1 MNFDRFFKLIS
12 YMAVFCGFLSLWI
25 SGTLGL
31 VGSLLFVAV
40 ILTGWFLEGSRWQIT
55 ERPGTALIVLAIPFY
70 FAAWKSGMFESAGSS
85 TALPGFLA
93 RLILTL
99 SAIKLL
105 QKKSDRDWIFLY
117 LMGFFQVL
125 LAAGLS
131 ISPVYLGVFFIYVFV
146 MACAVILLE
155 MRRTRRQIE
164 TDSKGL
170 IVTGEADE
178 RSPSLMRRVPFAA
191 IGLLGLTAVLAGP
204 IFFLVPR
211 TGAAAVGGSGTS
223 GVSTYSGF
231 SDNVR
236 LGQIGRIQQSDAVVM
251 RVRLERQGIERS
263 AIRWRGVALDT
274 FDNQS
279 WSKSNSSQE
288 ARAKGERDMIQVDYA
303 TGRDSLA
310 LQTFYLEPL
319 DSPVIFGMPRPVGVQ
334 GNFPVIYRD
343 KFRSLS
349 FQRPFERTSYR
360 MISDIAVPTPSELR
374 ADRASYADD
383 EFSYLE
389 LPADIDPRIAELTGR
404 IVQNRSNRYDVA
416 TAVESYLQN
425 NFGYT
430 LEQKAG
436 GSQPLSDFLFNIKE
450 GHCEYFSTALA
461 VMLRTQG
468 IATRVVNGF
477 QRGEYNETAD
487 VYVVRQKN
495 AHSWVEVYFPGEKAW
510 VPFDGTPYAGRE
522 STAGAVGFTSRINQ
536 YMQALEAFWIE
547 YFVAYDNQEQRSLY
561 SSVKRGFSDFHRN
574 SSAYLE
580 DAGAKISQLWGHI
593 RGDAGIKVSIFAAGQ
608 VLAVVLGIA
617 GLVLL
622 FVRVYRKVVK
632 SKVWL
637 RLRDRFF
644 ARRRAS
650 IVEFYER
657 MQTVLESKGFK
668 REAHQTPLEF
678 AFSVSLPEAVRVT
691 ERYNDVRFGLKSLT
705 NDEAN
710 EIETWLAEL
719 EHRSD

>member
-131 ISPVYLGVFFIYVFV
+131 ISPVYLGVFVIYVFV

-374 ADRASYADD
+374 ADLASYTDD

-404 IVQNRSNRYDVA
+404 IVQNRSNRYDAA

-608 VLAVVLGIA
+608 VLAVVLAIA

>member
-55 ERPGTALIVLAIPFY
+55 ERPGTALIVLTIPFY

-131 ISPVYLGVFFIYVFV
+131 ISPVYLGVFVIYVFV

-608 VLAVVLGIA
+608 VLAVVLAIA

>member
-12 YMAVFCGFLSLWI
+12 YMAVFCGFSSLWI

-131 ISPVYLGVFFIYVFV
+131 ISPVYLGVFVIYVFV

-360 MISDIAVPTPSELR
+360 MISDIVVPTPSELR
-374 ADRASYADD
+374 ADLASYTDD

-404 IVQNRSNRYDVA
+404 IVQNRSNRYDAA

-608 VLAVVLGIA
+608 VLAVVLAIA

>member
-131 ISPVYLGVFFIYVFV
+131 ISPVYLGVFVIYVFV

-374 ADRASYADD
+374 ADLASYTDD

-404 IVQNRSNRYDVA
+404 IVQNRSNRYDAA

>member
-1 MNFDRFFKLIS
+1 
-12 YMAVFCGFLSLWI
+12 
-25 SGTLGL
+25 
-31 VGSLLFVAV
+31 
-40 ILTGWFLEGSRWQIT
+40 
-55 ERPGTALIVLAIPFY
+55 
-70 FAAWKSGMFESAGSS
+70 
-85 TALPGFLA
+85 
-93 RLILTL
+93 
-99 SAIKLL
+99 
-105 QKKSDRDWIFLY
+105 
-117 LMGFFQVL
+117 
-125 LAAGLS
+125 
-131 ISPVYLGVFFIYVFV
+131 
-146 MACAVILLE
+146 
-155 MRRTRRQIE
+155 
-164 TDSKGL
+164 
-170 IVTGEADE
+170 
-178 RSPSLMRRVPFAA
+178 
-191 IGLLGLTAVLAGP
+191 
-204 IFFLVPR
+204 
-211 TGAAAVGGSGTS
+211 
-223 GVSTYSGF
+223 
-231 SDNVR
+231 
-236 LGQIGRIQQSDAVVM
+236 M

-374 ADRASYADD
+374 ADLASYTDD

-404 IVQNRSNRYDVA
+404 IVQNRSNRYDAA

>member
-131 ISPVYLGVFFIYVFV
+131 ISPVYLGVFVIYVFV

-374 ADRASYADD
+374 ADLASYTDD

>member
-131 ISPVYLGVFFIYVFV
+131 ISPVYLGVFVIYVFV

-360 MISDIAVPTPSELR
+360 MISDIVVPTPSELR
-374 ADRASYADD
+374 ADLASYTDD

-710 EIETWLAEL
+710 EIETWLVEL

>member
-131 ISPVYLGVFFIYVFV
+131 ISPVYLGVFVIYVFV

-360 MISDIAVPTPSELR
+360 MISDIVVPTPSELR
-374 ADRASYADD
+374 ADLASYTDD

-404 IVQNRSNRYDVA
+404 IVQNRSNRYDAA

-608 VLAVVLGIA
+608 VLAVVLAIA

>member
-1 MNFDRFFKLIS
+1 
-12 YMAVFCGFLSLWI
+12 
-25 SGTLGL
+25 
-31 VGSLLFVAV
+31 
-40 ILTGWFLEGSRWQIT
+40 
-55 ERPGTALIVLAIPFY
+55 VLAIPFY

-131 ISPVYLGVFFIYVFV
+131 ISPVYLGVFVIYVFV

-374 ADRASYADD
+374 ADLASYTDD

-404 IVQNRSNRYDVA
+404 IVQNRSNRYDAA

>member
-131 ISPVYLGVFFIYVFV
+131 ISPVYLGVFVIYVFV

-360 MISDIAVPTPSELR
+360 MISDIVVPTPSELR
-374 ADRASYADD
+374 ADLASYTDD

-404 IVQNRSNRYDVA
+404 IVQNRSNRYDAA

>member
-55 ERPGTALIVLAIPFY
+55 ERPGTALIVLTIPFY

-131 ISPVYLGVFFIYVFV
+131 ISPVYLGVFVIYVFV

-374 ADRASYADD
+374 ADLASYTDD

-404 IVQNRSNRYDVA
+404 IVQNRSNRYDAA

-608 VLAVVLGIA
+608 VLAVVLAIA

>member
-55 ERPGTALIVLAIPFY
+55 ERPGTALIVLTIPFY

-131 ISPVYLGVFFIYVFV
+131 ISPVYLGVFVIYVFV

-178 RSPSLMRRVPFAA
+178 RSQSLMRRVPFAA

-360 MISDIAVPTPSELR
+360 MISDIVVPTPSELR
-374 ADRASYADD
+374 ADLASYTDD

-608 VLAVVLGIA
+608 VLAVVLAIA

-710 EIETWLAEL
+710 EIETWLADL

>member
-12 YMAVFCGFLSLWI
+12 YMAVFCGFSSLWI

-131 ISPVYLGVFFIYVFV
+131 ISPVYLGVFVIYVFV

-360 MISDIAVPTPSELR
+360 MISDIVVPTPSELR
-374 ADRASYADD
+374 ADLASYTDD